1 MKPIPILF
9 LIYDL
14 EPGGPELRLL
24 DLARR
29 FSADWPIHICVTS
42 RKLTL
47 LPEYLACPC
56 NVSVIVVP
64 IRRAYL
70 DFGGLMRIWR
80 YVRRNHI
87 RIINSYDIKGLL
99 IGAAIRALSGKQVV
113 TVHHTVDVLHNFS
126 LVQKWAL
133 RVLLQTTSA
142 SLCNAHS
149 IRRFIENTYTPAR
162 RIHVIHNGID
172 SAVFRKDLTSRKHYR
187 TTYGIDDTETLI
199 GTVAN
204 FREEKHYPF
213 LFQAF
218 IRVRQQ
224 YPKVRLMC
232 VGGGPDFHRLKAL
245 AESMGL
251 QDVIFTGYVQDV
263 AGHLSAMDLFVFCS
277 LHEGLP
283 NAILQ
288 AMSMPLPIVSSAV
301 GGICELITDGREG
314 LLVDADHMEDFLG
327 AVSDLLEHEQKAQW
341 LAGNARQKILES
353 FSLETM
359 VDRYEEFFRQVFA
372 AARFGLKEPLS

>member
-1 MKPIPILF
+1 MKVIPILF

-29 FSADWPIHICVTS
+29 FPPDRPIHICVTS

-47 LPEYLACPC
+47 LPEYLACAC

-64 IRRAYL
+64 IRKAYL
-70 DFGGLMRIWR
+70 DFAGVMRIWR

-99 IGAAIRALSGKQVV
+99 IGAAIRAMSGNRVV
-113 TVHHTVDVLHNFS
+113 TVHHTVDLLHNFS
-126 LVQKWAL
+126 LAQKWAL
-133 RVLLQTTSA
+133 AVLLQTTSA
-142 SLCNAHS
+142 SLCNAHY
-149 IRRFIENTYTPAR
+149 IRRFIEKTYAPAG

-187 TTYGIDDTETLI
+187 RTYGIDDTETLI

-204 FREEKHYPF
+204 FREEKNYPF

-218 IRVRQQ
+218 IRIRRHH
-224 YPKVRLMC
+224 PKVRLMC
-232 VGGGPDFHRLKAL
+232 VGGGPDFQRLKAL

-251 QDVIFTGYVQDV
+251 RDVIFTGYVQDV

-288 AMSMPLPIVSSAV
+288 AMSIPLPIVSSAV
-301 GGICELITDGREG
+301 GGICELISDGKEG
-314 LLVDADHMEDFLG
+314 LLVAANQMEAFLA
-327 AVSDLLEHEQKAQW
+327 AVFDLLDHKEKRQW
-341 LAGNARQKILES
+341 LARNARQKILES
-353 FSLETM
+353 FSIETM
-359 VDRYEEFFRQVFA
+359 AERYEQFFRQVVA
-372 AARFGLKEPLS
+372 AA